1 MYKLVVLSLFL
12 IGCTETKNKT
22 SNSPGVMKDVV
33 IKSIEVINTGGQ
45 LGFHS
50 CIFIDKDSTH
60 YRQTVAANPA
70 NNSEYHK
77 KTVSQDWE
85 DLTAKINL
93 AEFRSSEEGK
103 SVQPV
108 DGIDTQVIVVSDAG
122 TISKMNAYNNKI
134 WKSIVEYVYHDKK

>member
-1 MYKLVVLSLFL
+1 MYKLVILSLFL
-12 IGCTETKNKT
+12 ISCTETKNKT
-22 SNSPGVMKDVV
+22 SNAPRVMKDVV

-50 CIFIDKDSTH
+50 SMFIDKDSTH
-60 YRQTVAANPA
+60 YRQTVAANLA

-77 KTVSQDWE
+77 RTVPQDWE
-85 DLTAKINL
+85 NLTAKINL
-93 AEFRSSEEGK
+93 AEFRSSKEGR

-108 DGIDTQVIVVSDAG
+108 DGIDTKIIIVSNTD
-122 TISKMNAYNNKI
+122 TISKMNAYNNRV